1 VPETAVATLIGD
13 LVGSRSSQDRTV
25 LHQHLE
31 GALAEVNDLLRPLQP
46 MRITVG
52 DEHQGSFTTVAE
64 AVQATLLVRVRLLPA
79 YDIRHGIGWGAT
91 TVLDGEAGIEDGPGW
106 WAARA
111 AIEAAASAGASAAHR
126 WLRTA
131 YVVADGVAGGP
142 DAGLVNAGLV
152 LRDERV
158 TGLSER
164 SVSVLRGLLSHV
176 TQRDVAEA
184 LGISASAVSQRV
196 RADGL
201 AAIVAAH
208 DLLTTVDLG
217 TGTGGGD
224 R

>member
-1 VPETAVATLIGD
+1 MLR
-13 LVGSRSSQDRTV
+13 SRR
-25 LHQHLE
+25 
-31 GALAEVNDLLRPLQP
+31 R
-46 MRITVG
+46 
-52 DEHQGSFTTVAE
+52 
-64 AVQATLLVRVRLLPA
+64 
-79 YDIRHGIGWGAT
+79 
-91 TVLDGEAGIEDGPGW
+91 
-106 WAARA
+106 RA
-111 AIEAAASAGASAAHR
+111 PSASAAQR

-131 YVVADGVAGGP
+131 YVVADGAAGGP
-142 DAGLVNAGLV
+142 DPGLVNAGLV

-208 DLLTTVDLG
+208 DLLVPVDPG

>member
-1 VPETAVATLIGD
+1 MTDAAVATLIGD
-13 LVGSRSSQDRTV
+13 LVGSRSSQDRAV
-25 LHQHLE
+25 LHQHLDA
-31 GALAEVNDLLRPLQP
+31 ALAEVNDLLHPLRPLW
-46 MRITVG
+46 ITAG
-52 DEHQGSFTTVAE
+52 DEYQGSFATVAE
-64 AVQATLLVRVRLLPA
+64 AVQATLLVRVRLLPTH
-79 YDIRHGIGWGAT
+79 DIRHGIGWGPT
-91 TVLDGEAGIEDGPGW
+91 TVLDEETGVEDGPGW

-111 AIEAAASAGASAAHR
+111 GIEAAARAGDSPAQR

-131 YVVADGVAGGP
+131 YVVADGAVGAP
-142 DAGLVNAGLV
+142 DPGLVNAALV

-158 TGLSER
+158 SGLSAR

-176 TQRDVAEA
+176 TQRDVADA

-208 DLLTTVDLG
+208 DLLTPV
-217 TGTGGGD
+217 GGHGEEGV

>member
-1 VPETAVATLIGD
+1 MVSETVVATLIGD
-13 LVGSRSSQDRTV
+13 LVGSRSSQDRAV
-25 LHQHLE
+25 LHQHLDA
-31 GALAEVNDLLRPLQP
+31 ALAEVNDLLHPLRP
-46 MRITVG
+46 MWITAG
-52 DEHQGSFTTVAE
+52 DEYQGAFATVAE

-79 YDIRHGIGWGAT
+79 YDIRHGIGWGT
-91 TVLDGEAGIEDGPGW
+91 TTMLDGEAGIEDGPGW

-111 AIEAAASAGASAAHR
+111 AIEAAASAEASAAQR

-131 YVVADGVAGGP
+131 YVVADGAAGAADP
-142 DAGLVNAGLV
+142 GLVNAGLV

-208 DLLTTVDLG
+208 DLLDA
-217 TGTGGGD
+217 